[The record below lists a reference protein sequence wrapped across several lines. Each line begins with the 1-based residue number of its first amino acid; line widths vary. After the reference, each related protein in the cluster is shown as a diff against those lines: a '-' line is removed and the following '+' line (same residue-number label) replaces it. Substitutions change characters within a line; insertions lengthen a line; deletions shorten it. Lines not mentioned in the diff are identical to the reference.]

1 MIIGN
6 SRYPVT
12 MENGGKLRFRVGFQ
26 LFVQALFGRALAHVA
41 PWLAPLGM
49 RCYMSRR
56 IFSRFYML
64 EHMGRHSLYDPKIIP
79 QVAKLCDLGAT
90 NDQIADFFGVS
101 TDTLEDWTVRHEEL
115 AEVMRIGKAPA
126 DNRVERRLYER
137 AVGYDY
143 VEEVVA
149 KSPEGPVV
157 LQVKKHQPPDIAAMK
172 IWLLNRKRH
181 EWSDRREIAIE
192 GNVRVQH
199 KTIDPALLT
208 DEQREVLRLAIQQA
222 LLPAPEDGDFEEV

>member
-1 MIIGN
+1 M
-6 SRYPVT
+6 
-12 MENGGKLRFRVGFQ
+12 LAACLQ
-26 LFVQALFGRALAHVA
+26 LLAGLYA
-41 PWLAPLGM
+41 GD
-49 RCYMSRR
+49 
-56 IFSRFYML
+56 
-64 EHMGRHSLYDPKIIP
+64 MGRHSLYDPKIIP

-149 KSPEGPVV
+149 KSPEGPVI